1 MMVFSCEQSRPIL
14 AILSKERPFCKD
26 LGSPLNQWKARES
39 CLRSRIQGG
48 QINQGHPT
56 GAVALHHQSH
66 KNDLDLQDS
75 FCASIVM
82 GSKAWEQMSDRLNRP
97 RHYHKVSWGIT
108 RSPYFLFMCRNR
120 GEGEWALGIAT
131 LQRLTTMLNSPK
143 RVIQRLKG
151 TEGGVECCPSAI
163 DCKKKNNNKIQS
175 KHVPHSIA
183 YHA

>member
-1 MMVFSCEQSRPIL
+1 MTVFSCEQSRPIL

-75 FCASIVM
+75 FCASIVV
-82 GSKAWEQMSDRLNRP
+82 GSKVLGANVWSVEQTTTLPQSELRNNQVPLFSVHVQKWGRRGVSTGHCHFAKTNYNVEFSQKGDPEAEGDWRRGRVLPQCNRL
-97 RHYHKVSWGIT
+97 
-108 RSPYFLFMCRNR
+108 
-120 GEGEWALGIAT
+120 
-131 LQRLTTMLNSPK
+131 Q
-143 RVIQRLKG
+143 
-151 TEGGVECCPSAI
+151 
-163 DCKKKNNNKIQS
+163 KK
-175 KHVPHSIA
+175 
-183 YHA
+183 